1 MQERRL
7 CSFCFLLFRKVY
19 GFQQEHKRKII
30 GLKYMG
36 GDGNGGGSEWD
47 QEIEILV
54 YALGKNVL
62 NVQAGVLC

>member
-1 MQERRL
+1 
-7 CSFCFLLFRKVY
+7 
-19 GFQQEHKRKII
+19 
-30 GLKYMG
+30 MG
-36 GDGNGGGSEWD
+36 GDGDGGGSEWD